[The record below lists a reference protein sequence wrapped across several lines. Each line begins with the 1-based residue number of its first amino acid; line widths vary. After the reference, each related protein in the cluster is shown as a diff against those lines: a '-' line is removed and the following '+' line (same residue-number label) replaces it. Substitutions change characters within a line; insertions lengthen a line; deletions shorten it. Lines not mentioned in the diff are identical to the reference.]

1 MSRATRCPTH
11 RKEPLPMAP
20 TETPQRP
27 RQRSAP
33 RAGRGRT
40 KTTAQTT
47 ANKRRN
53 GEIRDAGRR
62 VIKAYESTWDK
73 IASYEDKMADKSKV
87 DLVKDVFRAQAR
99 ITRKVSKAYGS
110 EARRLIG

>member
-1 MSRATRCPTH
+1 MTPAATT
-11 RKEPLPMAP
+11 
-20 TETPQRP
+20 QRP
-27 RQRSAP
+27 GQRSDR
-33 RAGRGRT
+33 RAGRART
-40 KTTAQTT
+40 SATIQTN
-47 ANKRRN
+47 ANKRRD

-73 IASYEDKMADKSKV
+73 IASYEDKVADKSKV
-87 DLVKDVFRAQAR
+87 DLVTDVFRAQAR

>member
-1 MSRATRCPTH
+1 MTPA
-11 RKEPLPMAP
+11 
-20 TETPQRP
+20 ETSQRP
-27 RQRSAP
+27 RQRSDR
-33 RAGRGRT
+33 RAGRART
-40 KTTAQTT
+40 SATTQTN

-53 GEIRDAGRR
+53 GEIRHAGRR

-73 IASYEDKMADKSKV
+73 IASYGDKVADKSKV

-110 EARRLIG
+110 EARSLIR